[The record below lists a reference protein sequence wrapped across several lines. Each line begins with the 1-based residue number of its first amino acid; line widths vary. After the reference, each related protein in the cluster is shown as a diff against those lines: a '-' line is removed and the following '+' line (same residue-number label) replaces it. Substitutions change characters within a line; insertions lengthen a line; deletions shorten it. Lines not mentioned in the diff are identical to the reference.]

1 MHAKVASISNL
12 AMEDAK
18 QTTAPAPATSSSAAP
33 RGRSTSTS
41 TIGARRPG
49 ASGQG
54 GRGGGRGGN
63 DRRGGAARE
72 PREFEQKTL
81 ALDRVTRVTAGG
93 KRMSF
98 RASIV
103 IGDKK
108 GRVGFGVAKGLD
120 VQLAMEKAVRQAKK
134 TLIKVPLH
142 NETIPHQVLMKFAA
156 AEVLI
161 KPAPKGTGL
170 KAGGAARVI
179 LELAGVPNAVSKILR
194 SSNKINIA
202 RATMEAIKL
211 LRAPKTEATK

>member
-1 MHAKVASISNL
+1 MVHAKAVSISNL

-18 QTTAPAPATSSSAAP
+18 QTTAPAAQGSSSSASAP
-33 RGRSTSTS
+33 RGRSSAGS
-41 TIGARRPG
+41 ARRPG

-63 DRRGGAARE
+63 DRRGGQARE

-98 RASIV
+98 RAAIV

-134 TLIKVPLH
+134 TLLRVPLQQ
-142 NETIPHQVLMKFAA
+142 ETIPHQVLVKFAA

>member
-1 MHAKVASISNL
+1 
-12 AMEDAK
+12 MEDAK
-18 QTTAPAPATSSSAAP
+18 QTTEGQNTSASQAP
-33 RGRSTSTS
+33 RGRA
-41 TIGARRPG
+41 GGRRGSAPQ
-49 ASGQG
+49 QG
-54 GRGGGRGGN
+54 GRGGRGG
-63 DRRGGAARE
+63 DRRGGSKERE

-98 RASIV
+98 RAAIV

-134 TLIKVPLH
+134 TLLKVPLH
-142 NETIPHQVLMKFAA
+142 NETLPHEVLMKFAA

-211 LRAPKTEATK
+211 LRAPKTEAGK